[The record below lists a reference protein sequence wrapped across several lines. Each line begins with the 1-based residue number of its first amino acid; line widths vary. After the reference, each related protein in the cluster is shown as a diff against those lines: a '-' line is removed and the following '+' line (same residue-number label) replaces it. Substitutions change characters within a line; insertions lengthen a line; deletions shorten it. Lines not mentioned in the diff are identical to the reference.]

1 MRRYETW
8 DPASERLPATA
19 TQAREDAKALDDAC
33 APAPRAVIA
42 TLVAKTLVLFDPPA
56 DPKAADARTRSII
69 EALED
74 IPLDIVEST
83 LKRVRMELTFFPR
96 PAEVRE
102 RAMAERGER
111 KRLATKAR
119 VAAHMA
125 AQREPAPERSP
136 PTDEDRARVSAAVS
150 RLAQTRETIAKS
162 RVEERP
168 ARPVREALAI
178 VAKETMAFRLPDLDD
193 PHVVDI
199 MARMDG
205 DGAA

>member
-19 TQAREDAKALDDAC
+19 AQALEDAKALDDAC

-74 IPLDIVEST
+74 IPLDIVQST

-96 PAEVRE
+96 SAEVRE
-102 RAMAERGER
+102 RAMAELGER
-111 KRLATKAR
+111 KQLATKAR

-125 AQREPAPERSP
+125 AQREPAPDREP
-136 PTDEDRARVSAAVS
+136 PTDEDRVRVSAAVS
-150 RLAQTRETIAKS
+150 QLVVTRTAIAGD
-162 RVEERP
+162 RVAEKPIRPEREVF
-168 ARPVREALAI
+168 AT
-178 VAKETMAFRLPDLDD
+178 VAKETKTFRLPDPDD
-193 PHVVDI
+193 PRVVAI
-199 MARMDG
+199 MARM
-205 DGAA
+205 GAA